1 MKKDYLFLIL
11 NKERLVGKYFEDYE
25 RELIDSD
32 RERLDQEVSIDLINK
47 AIEDQKNN
55 LKTLCLPFTNIP
67 TLIFS
72 KLERCTTRG
81 LKNNIKMY
89 KLYLQHMDE
98 AKTLK
103 DVHMNIL
110 KDLKAKDLYNKM
122 YNEQVK
128 TLTVLKDIVK
138 KLERKGMR

>member
-11 NKERLVGKYFEDYE
+11 NKETLFGKYFEDYE
-25 RELIDSD
+25 REIIETD

-81 LKNNIKMY
+81 LINNIKMY
-89 KLYLQHMDE
+89 KLYLQHMDG
-98 AKTLK
+98 AKTLR
-103 DVHMNIL
+103 DVHMNIS
-110 KDLKAKDLYNKM
+110 KDLKDKDLYNKI
-122 YNEQVK
+122 YHNQVK
-128 TLTVLKDIVK
+128 TLTVLKDIIK